1 MFDSSVIDYCLT
13 VEVIGMCK
21 GLALFIALGLL
32 LCLPIWKCI
41 YCFASNVWLFYF
53 ILCCL

>member
-1 MFDSSVIDYCLT
+1 MFDSPVIDYCLT